1 MSWKWQDLLNL
12 NEQENCQNTK
22 DCEVSIMRL
31 GFSLNIFQHFA
42 VFSLQNYKSRQFIV
56 F

>member
-1 MSWKWQDLLNL
+1 MIK
-12 NEQENCQNTK
+12 TPK
-22 DCEVSIMRL
+22 DCDGNIMRL

-42 VFSLQNYKSRQFIV
+42 VFFLQNYKNRQFIV